1 MPSGYFVKETLEFFH
16 NSLQTVPIRHFVK
29 ETLDHFHNSLSKVL
43 SGHFVKETLE
53 FFHNSLHNMP
63 IKNLSHSL
71 RLLLKSTPLMGVRNV
86 IKNSLFSPNFLVT
99 LITYELSSYSVR
111 LHWANL
117 HTPLP
122 FLFYLYYFQN
132 IKMRHP
138 DLFGAVFGKRHL

>member
-63 IKNLSHSL
+63 IKNLSHSS
-71 RLLLKSTPLMGVRNV
+71 RVLLKKAHEYNHNV
-86 IKNSLFSPNFLVT
+86 HNHILNDF
-99 LITYELSSYSVR
+99 
-111 LHWANL
+111 
-117 HTPLP
+117 
-122 FLFYLYYFQN
+122 
-132 IKMRHP
+132 
-138 DLFGAVFGKRHL
+138 FGS